1 MAAAAWKEAGIAVA
15 GVAGYDGGTEGV
27 WEMAAAGAEE
37 DDEDPK
43 RPRMSS
49 TEDF

>member
-1 MAAAAWKEAGIAVA
+1 MAAAAWKEGGIAVA

-27 WEMAAAGAEE
+27 WGTVGVGAEV
-37 DDEDPK
+37 DEDPK